1 MQTPACASRRRTL
14 QRGAVGALV
23 ALAGLATVGPG
34 GAWAAAETAEP
45 PALPTELRT
54 ELPGA
59 SPQGTATLRFLGVAI
74 YQARL
79 WAGNRVLAGS
89 YAQSPLALELTYFRA
104 LSGKRIAE
112 RSLQEMQRQ
121 ASLSAA
127 QERSWLDAM
136 LQAFPDVAAG
146 DRITGLHTPGVGAR
160 FWHNGQSRPGVADAA
175 FSRLFFGIW
184 LSEASSEPTMRAQLL
199 GQSAP

>member
-14 QRGAVGALV
+14 QQGAVGTLLALS
-23 ALAGLATVGPG
+23 GLHPG
-34 GAWAAAETAEP
+34 QLGAQTLPA
-45 PALPTELRT
+45 PALPGELRS

-59 SPQGTATLRFLGVAI
+59 RLLGAATLRFLGLDI

-79 WAGNRVLAGS
+79 WAGNRFLAS
-89 YAQSPLALELTYFRA
+89 AYAQSPFALELSYFRA
-104 LSGKRIAE
+104 LSGQRIAE

-121 ASLSAA
+121 LSLDAA
-127 QERSWLDAM
+127 QQRAWLDAM

-146 DRITGLHTPGVGAR
+146 DRITGLNTPGQGAR

-175 FSRLFFGIW
+175 FSRCFFGIW
-184 LSEASSEPTMRAQLL
+184 LSEASSEPTVRAQLL